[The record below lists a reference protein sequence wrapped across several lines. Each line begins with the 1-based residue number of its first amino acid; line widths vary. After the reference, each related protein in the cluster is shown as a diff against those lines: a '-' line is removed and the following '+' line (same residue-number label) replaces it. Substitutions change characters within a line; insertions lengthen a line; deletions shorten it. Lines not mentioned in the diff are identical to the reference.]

1 MPFEVLALSDMP
13 PVPWKNHA
21 GSTRELCIEPPGSNF
36 ESFIW
41 RVSIAEVAA
50 DSVFSTFDG
59 IDRTIV
65 LLSGDG
71 LHLHLPGGTI
81 QPLTSVYQPFA
92 FAGELQVQ
100 ATLQGGATQDFNLM
114 VRRSAATG
122 SIAVYRCPQQLGLAA
137 NASLLFVAQGEALL
151 TDAEGH
157 MQRLRAGDRV
167 CFGEGQA
174 RPQLQCGHDAVV
186 LAVHIDKK

>member
-1 MPFEVLALSDMP
+1 MPFDVLALADIA

-21 GSTRELCIEPPGSNF
+21 GSTRELGIEPPGSDLDTF
-36 ESFIW
+36 VW
-41 RVSIAEVAA
+41 RVSVAEVAA
-50 DSVFSTFDG
+50 DSAFSTFEG
-59 IDRTIV
+59 IDRSIV

-71 LHLHLPGGTI
+71 LNLHLDGTRLHR
-81 QPLTSVYQPFA
+81 LTTAYQPFA
-92 FAGELQVQ
+92 FAGELQVH
-100 ATLQGGATQDFNLM
+100 ATVQGSVTCDFNLM

-122 SIAVYRCPQQLGLAA
+122 SVVVYSCPQQSLLAA
-137 NASLLFVAQGEALL
+137 NTRLVFVAQGEALL
-151 TDAEGH
+151 TDKEGR

-174 RPQLQCGHDAVV
+174 RPQLQCGTDAVV

>member
-1 MPFEVLALSDMP
+1 MPFEVLALADIP
-13 PVPWKNHA
+13 AVPWKNHA
-21 GSTRELCIEPPGSNF
+21 GITRELCIEPPGSDLNT
-36 ESFIW
+36 FIW
-41 RVSIAEVAA
+41 RVSVAEVAA
-50 DSVFSTFDG
+50 DSAFSTFDG

-65 LLSGDG
+65 LLNGSG
-71 LHLHLPGGTI
+71 LHLQLPGGLLH
-81 QPLTSVYQPFA
+81 PLTSAYQPFT

-100 ATLQGGATQDFNLM
+100 ATVQGGATRDFNLM
-114 VRRSAATG
+114 VRRCAATG
-122 SIAVYRCPQQLGLAA
+122 SITVYSCPQQLLLAA

-151 TDAEGH
+151 TDAEGR

-174 RPQLQCGHDAVV
+174 RPQLQCGTDAVV

>member
-13 PVPWKNHA
+13 PAPWKNHA
-21 GSTRELCIEPPGSNF
+21 GSTRELCIEPPGSDF

-65 LLSGDG
+65 LLRGDG

-81 QPLTSVYQPFA
+81 QPLTSTYQPFA
-92 FAGELQVQ
+92 FAGESQVQ
-100 ATLQGGATQDFNLM
+100 ATLQGGATRDFNLM
-114 VRRSAATG
+114 VRRDAALG
-122 SIAVYRCPQQLGLAA
+122 SVAVYACPQQLPVAA

-151 TDAEGH
+151 TDAEGR

-174 RPQLQCGHDAVV
+174 RPQLQCGNDAVV